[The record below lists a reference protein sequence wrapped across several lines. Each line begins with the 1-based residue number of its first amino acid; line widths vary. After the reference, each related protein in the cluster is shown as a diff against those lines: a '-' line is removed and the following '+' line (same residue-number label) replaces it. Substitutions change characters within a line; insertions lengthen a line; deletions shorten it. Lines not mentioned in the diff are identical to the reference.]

1 MPIILHPGDS
11 IYKYKL
17 QGVIGGG
24 AFGQVW
30 LARDT
35 TIDRDVAI
43 KVIEASVATL
53 SEKLREAQ
61 IGNQLNH
68 PNLVKVH
75 YADVVGVGGVPTVII
90 SMDYHSDGSV
100 LGRLSAG
107 NFMPLPQAI
116 ACTIDVLRGLEFLHS
131 LGMYHGD
138 IKPKNILCG
147 SNSSSVLTDYGI
159 TCHSATGTPAPMRD
173 AYRFHIAPAT
183 LLTSNIDE
191 RTDLHQ
197 VGMTAFRLLNGIG
210 IVEEKYHRLG
220 ETTYFEEVKKGT
232 LIRPNDYAPF
242 IPRQVKT
249 IINKA
254 IDPNP
259 RRQFQSAREFR
270 RALEGL
276 LFPGQ
281 WTMDGTGALLGR
293 TEGNEFRFEE
303 HSHTMSKFEIVAFR
317 RNVASGR
324 ETRVSAHCATG
335 LTKTGLAKAKQAFIQ
350 AVVKGEC

>member
-1 MPIILHPGDS
+1 MPITLNPGDS
-11 IYKYKL
+11 VYKFKL
-17 QGVIGGG
+17 HGSLGGG

-43 KVIEASVATL
+43 KIIEASVATI
-53 SEKLREAQ
+53 SEKLLEAQ

-75 YADVVGVGGVPTVII
+75 YAEVVGVGAIPAVII
-90 SMDYHSDGSV
+90 SMDHHPDGSV
-100 LGRLSAG
+100 LGRLTSG
-107 NFMPLPQAI
+107 NFMPLPQAV

-147 SNSSSVLTDYGI
+147 PNGSSVLTDYGI
-159 TCHSATGTPAPMRD
+159 TCQSPTGAPAPMRS
-173 AYRFHIAPAT
+173 AYRFHIAPST
-183 LLTSNIDE
+183 LQTSNIDE

-210 IVEEKYHRLG
+210 ILEEKYHRLG
-220 ETTYFEEVKKGT
+220 EPVYFDQVKNGT
-232 LIRPNDYAPF
+232 LIKPGDWAPF

-259 RRQFQSAREFR
+259 LRQYQSAREFR

-276 LFPGQ
+276 NFPGC
-281 WTMDGTGALLGR
+281 WTMDGTGTLIGLAG
-293 TEGNEFRFEE
+293 GYEFRFEE
-303 HSHTMSKFEIVAFR
+303 HAQAKRHFQLVAFKR
-317 RNVASGR
+317 SIATGR
-324 ETRVSAHCATG
+324 ETRVTGHCASG
-335 LTKTGLAKAKQAFIQ
+335 LTKSDLARATHAFIQ